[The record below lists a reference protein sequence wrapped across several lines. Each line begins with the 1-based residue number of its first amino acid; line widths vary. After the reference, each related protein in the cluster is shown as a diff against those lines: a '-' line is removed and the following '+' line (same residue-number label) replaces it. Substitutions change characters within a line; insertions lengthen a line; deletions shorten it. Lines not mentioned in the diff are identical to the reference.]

1 MTLEPRR
8 VAAVLS
14 VTLVGLLA
22 VAVATASQQPSR
34 PAADR
39 SAAAAATSQ
48 PSLPTPS
55 AAATAKATPKPTPKP
70 VAAKWSQPEL
80 VFPGNC
86 YAIQA
91 GIDNG
96 GRAQVAAS
104 CDQKLVYSIATA
116 QGTWATQQFQVPA

>member
-34 PAADR
+34 PAAE
-39 SAAAAATSQ
+39 SAAAAATPQ
-48 PSLPTPS
+48 PSVPKPS

-80 VFPGNC
+80 VFPGDC
-86 YAIQA
+86 DAIQA
-91 GIDNG
+91 GIDSG

-116 QGTWATQQFQVPA
+116 QGTWATQQFQ